1 MSNTNLLKGVTHS
14 ITAENEVIVTLVG
27 GLAMFIIV
35 ILLNVVL
42 NAATSALFPINSH
55 TQRLYKDRRGMR
67 REDKYSKPKRSRTPP
82 RKTIGRKKS
91 KSFHQREFMM
101 GK

>member
-1 MSNTNLLKGVTHS
+1 MSNTNLLKGATHS
-14 ITAENEVIVTLVG
+14 ITAENEVIITLVG
-27 GLAMFIIV
+27 MGAMFIIV
-35 ILLNVVL
+35 VLLNAVINVTT
-42 NAATSALFPINSH
+42 NAICPINPQ
-55 TQRLYKDRRGMR
+55 TQRLYTDRRSMR

-91 KSFHQREFMM
+91 KREFMI

>member
-1 MSNTNLLKGVTHS
+1 MPTTHLLKAATHS

-35 ILLNVVL
+35 ILLNIVI
-42 NAATSALFPINSH
+42 NATTSALFPIDPY
-55 TQRLYKDRRGMR
+55 TQRRYKDRRGMR

-82 RKTIGRKKS
+82 RKTIGRKRS
-91 KSFHQREFMM
+91 KSFHQREFMIS
-101 GK
+101 K